1 MALLAL
7 NVTET
12 GILPRNGGTLADAL
26 AKSLRSLPVGAPVVI
41 LIHGYR
47 FSWAAAATDPHTHI
61 LAEIPTQACWKALSW
76 PTSLG
81 LAGPTP
87 QPGLAIALGWQARGS
102 IWRAYRAAA
111 DAGKELAGLI
121 RALRQTHGG
130 PITAMTHSL
139 GARVALSALHD
150 LEGGTLDRIVMLAA
164 AEFQTSSERA
174 MQTPAG
180 RSVEVVNVT
189 SRENDFFDF
198 LLERALGGAPLS
210 TLGQGLPLIAD
221 RWLDIALDDP
231 ATLNTLRS
239 LGYPVGAA
247 DRRICH
253 WSLYLRRGAFGFYRD
268 LLTRPDDLQL
278 SLFRE
283 CLGQRISPRWSRV
296 FATQR
301 QNGLASTEQRL
312 T

>member
-12 GILPRNGGTLADAL
+12 GILPRDGGTLTDAL
-26 AKSLRSLPVGAPVVI
+26 AKSLLSLPVDAPVVI

-47 FSWAAAATDPHTHI
+47 FSWVTAATDPHTHI
-61 LAEIPTQACWKALSW
+61 LAEVPTQACWKALSW

-81 LAGPTP
+81 LAGPNP

-111 DAGKELAGLI
+111 DAGKQLAGLI
-121 RALRQTHGG
+121 TALRRVHGG

-164 AEFQTSSERA
+164 AEFQTVSECA

-180 RSVEVVNVT
+180 RCVEVVNVT

-198 LLERALGGAPLS
+198 LLERALGGAPRS
-210 TLGQGLPLIAD
+210 TLGQGLPVTRD

-231 ATLNTLRS
+231 PTLNALRS
-239 LGYPVGAA
+239 LGYPVGSAE
-247 DRRICH
+247 RRICH
-253 WSLYLRRGAFGFYRD
+253 WSLYLRRGAFGIYRD

-283 CLGQRISPRWSRV
+283 CLIQRISPRWSRV

-301 QNGLASTEQRL
+301 QNEPVGDEQRVS
-312 T
+312 